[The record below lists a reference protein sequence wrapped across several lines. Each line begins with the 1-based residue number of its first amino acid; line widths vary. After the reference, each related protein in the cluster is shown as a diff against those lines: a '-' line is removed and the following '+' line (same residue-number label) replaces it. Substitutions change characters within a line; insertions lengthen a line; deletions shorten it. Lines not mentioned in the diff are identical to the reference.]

1 MENTDPIQPKGA
13 VCVVPAHPS
22 MPALLLLQLFLCPQ
36 VPIGWHIV
44 SFNFF
49 TWNRTK
55 FPKKKFFLPFLREKY
70 LGRLDWKKD
79 KNFLVLKLY
88 FFYVSDHNGTTQN
101 SNNSIY
107 RCSEDGTLRIAIKSN
122 PTVRPKTTS
131 GYYTSNKQQF
141 LWSFLY
147 YNSKNKTLHHF
158 PKQIPKI

>member
-1 MENTDPIQPKGA
+1 MPFASLPHTRQCPHSCTFSCFHVPKSQLDDA
-13 VCVVPAHPS
+13 QWVLTFLREIAHNF
-22 MPALLLLQLFLCPQ
+22 QKLFL
-36 VPIGWHIV
+36 
-44 SFNFF
+44 
-49 TWNRTK
+49 
-55 FPKKKFFLPFLREKY
+55 LPFLREKY

-79 KNFLVLKLY
+79 RIFLVLKLY

-147 YNSKNKTLHHF
+147 YYSKNKTLHHS
-158 PKQIPKI
+158 PKKIPKI